1 MQQSLFRQNAIEH
14 QKDRLHGEVLLTPS
28 LPHVVAAIFVLLWLV
43 AVFAWLVNSQYAR
56 QESVTG
62 WLEPTNG
69 ISKVYA
75 HDASGH
81 VSKLLVSEG
90 QEVKVGDPL
99 VVVNRGRTMV
109 NGYSVE
115 NTLLEE
121 YQKQDELLN
130 AQLLR
135 MQSKNSIEIANT
147 QQELHAI
154 EAELEGISEQIAT
167 LKARQDLVVTRLKN
181 FQLMNQRGHITD
193 VEMDNL
199 LEQQLALENDE
210 QRLVREQINRQNQL
224 DLLSSR
230 LKVLPYS
237 QKDNEAQLRV
247 KLSDLALQIAQMR
260 GQKEYVLKANNDG
273 VVSNLHAKEGQQVN
287 ASMPLLSIMPNNSQI
302 IAKLLIP
309 VKAAGFIEAGQEIEV
324 RYDAFPYQKF
334 GLYQAEVI
342 QVSTTVLLPNEV
354 NSVPIQFNEPVYLVH
369 ANLNSASVEAY
380 GKTLQLK
387 SGMTLTGNIKL
398 SERSLLEWILE
409 PLMSLRGRLQ

>member
-28 LPHVVAAIFVLLWLV
+28 LPHVVATIFVLLWLV
-43 AVFAWLVNSQYAR
+43 AVFAWLVSSQYAR

-75 HDASGH
+75 HDAAGH

-147 QQELHAI
+147 QQELHAVA
-154 EAELEGISEQIAT
+154 AELEGISEQIST

-199 LEQQLALENDE
+199 LEQQLALENDQ

-309 VKAAGFIEAGQEIEV
+309 VKAAGFIEAGQQIEV

-342 QVSTTVLLPNEV
+342 QVSNTVLLPNEV
-354 NSVPIQFNEPVYLVH
+354 NTVPIQFNEPVYLVH
-369 ANLNSASVEAY
+369 ANLSSASVEAY